1 MAKDEEILVSQ
12 GEQREEKDLHNFAIK
27 GIAEDMGLITKS
39 HDQTE
44 HNPHSEK
51 SKEKKRLR
59 DEFVQATMQA
69 IIDAQNRLMRRLDEE
84 LKTIQEGLQ
93 LLETK
98 MEENR
103 TTWEKNG
110 QTLNDISDL
119 FDDFEDGGGLNRE
132 QAFSILTSTGLPSEA
147 LNELSDAQIITL
159 IEEVRT
165 QTLEN
170 NETLDAQFIALEQD
184 HVRFKERENQ
194 IMDAKTRLE
203 EISND
208 PSLDNDQKLSAIN
221 NLSKEAGTKT
231 LHTLS
236 NQTQEEEIK
245 QTIDTAFIDNEVNTN
260 ISVAIKPA
268 F

>member
-1 MAKDEEILVSQ
+1 MVDYDKNRS
-12 GEQREEKDLHNFAIK
+12 EQEEKELHNFAIK
-27 GIAEDMGLITKS
+27 GIAEDIGLIAKS

-44 HNPHSEK
+44 NNPHSEK

-59 DEFVQATMQA
+59 DEFVHATMQA
-69 IIDAQNRLMRRLDEE
+69 LIEAQNRLMRRLDEE
-84 LKTIQEGLQ
+84 LKTVQEGLQ

-110 QTLNDISDL
+110 QMLNDISDL
-119 FDDFEDGGGLNRE
+119 FDDFEDGGTLNRE
-132 QAFSILTSTGLPSEA
+132 QAFSILEDAGLQPEA
-147 LNELSDAQIITL
+147 LNALSDAQIITL

-170 NETLDAQFIALEQD
+170 NETLDTQFIVLEQD
-184 HVRFKERENQ
+184 HIRFKERENQ
-194 IMDAKTRLE
+194 IMDAKIRLE

-208 PSLDNDQKLSAIN
+208 SSLDKDQKLIAIN
-221 NLSKEAGTKT
+221 NLSNEVGTKT
-231 LHTLS
+231 LHMLS